1 VLLEREGL
9 GDAAVD
15 RAAEPRL
22 RLVGDGHTLEHAAP
36 PQELA
41 RTARGDA
48 VQAQARAVWDFFL
61 FFNPF

>member
-9 GDAAVD
+9 GDAAID
-15 RAAEPRL
+15 RVAEPRL
-22 RLVGDGHTLEHAAP
+22 RLVGDGHTLEHAAR

-48 VQAQARAVWDFFL
+48 VQAQA
-61 FFNPF
+61 